1 MKKLLLFA
9 GLGIATISAMSQP
22 VARVQAIHNS
32 ADAAASTVD
41 VWLTTPSGSILL
53 LDDFSFRNASP
64 FVDAPAGVPI
74 SLGIAPSTS
83 NSVGDVISGLS
94 FNYTLTANETYIL
107 VAEGIVSSTGY
118 SPATPFDIEVY
129 AMGQESSVIMGN
141 TDVLVHHGVTDAP
154 TVDIYE
160 AAAGQLV
167 NDASYTD
174 FAGYL
179 QLATADYDLQ
189 VRDNSGST
197 ILKAYD
203 APLLTLNLTNEAL
216 VVLASGFL
224 NPANNSNGPS
234 FGLFVALAAGGP
246 LVELPEKT
254 ARVQAIHNSA
264 DAATA
269 TVDVYMT
276 TALGSSLLVDDF
288 SFRNATTFIDAPAGG
303 VEFSLSFAGG
313 NSSGVNDTIA
323 GLTSNYSLTENET
336 YIIVADG
343 IVSGTGYNPAPPFTL
358 EVYAM
363 GQESSAMVG
372 NTDVL
377 VHHGSTDAPA
387 VDVYESSVPAGNI
400 VTNASYT
407 DFAGYL
413 ALATADYTL
422 EVRPTGSS
430 NAVATYDAPLA
441 TLNLQDEAIVV
452 LASGF
457 LDPSMNSN
465 GPAFGLYVA
474 LASGGALV
482 ALPVSGST
490 GLDDNASRNLELKSY
505 PNPTIDLLKVEGI
518 DLNSVNTSIIDASGR
533 IIKNGVFSLNGNT
546 INVSRLAQGNY
557 HVIISTE
564 SEIIGHLKFI
574 KK

>member
-9 GLGIATISAMSQP
+9 GLGIATISAISQP

-83 NSVGDVISGLS
+83 TSVGDVISGLS
-94 FNYTLTANETYIL
+94 FSYTLTA
-107 VAEGIVSSTGY
+107 
-118 SPATPFDIEVY
+118 
-129 AMGQESSVIMGN
+129 
-141 TDVLVHHGVTDAP
+141 
-154 TVDIYE
+154 
-160 AAAGQLV
+160 
-167 NDASYTD
+167 
-174 FAGYL
+174 
-179 QLATADYDLQ
+179 
-189 VRDNSGST
+189 
-197 ILKAYD
+197 
-203 APLLTLNLTNEAL
+203 
-216 VVLASGFL
+216 
-224 NPANNSNGPS
+224 
-234 FGLFVALAAGGP
+234 
-246 LVELPEKT
+246 
-254 ARVQAIHNSA
+254 
-264 DAATA
+264 
-269 TVDVYMT
+269 
-276 TALGSSLLVDDF
+276 
-288 SFRNATTFIDAPAGG
+288 
-303 VEFSLSFAGG
+303 
-313 NSSGVNDTIA
+313 
-323 GLTSNYSLTENET
+323 NET

-343 IVSGTGYNPAPPFTL
+343 IVSATGYNPSTPFTL
-358 EVYAM
+358 EVYPM
-363 GQESSAMVG
+363 GQESSAMMG

-377 VHHGSTDAPA
+377 VHHGSTDAPT

-413 ALATADYTL
+413 PLATADYTL

-430 NAVATYDAPLA
+430 TAVATYDAPLA
-441 TLNLQDEAIVV
+441 TLSLQNQAIVV

-474 LASGGALV
+474 LASGGALI

-490 GLDDNASRNLELKSY
+490 GLEDNTSRNLELKSY
-505 PNPTIDLLKVEGI
+505 PNPTTDLLTVEGI

-557 HVIISTE
+557 HVIISNE
-564 SEIIGHLKFI
+564 SQIIGHSKFI